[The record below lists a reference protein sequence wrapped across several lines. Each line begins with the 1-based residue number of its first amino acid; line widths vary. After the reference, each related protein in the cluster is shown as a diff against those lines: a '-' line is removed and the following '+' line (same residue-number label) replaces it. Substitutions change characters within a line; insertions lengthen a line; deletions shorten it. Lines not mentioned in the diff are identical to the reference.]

1 MFMKWIA
8 AVIGGSLFLGICCI
22 SCVEYTP
29 KPRGYV
35 RIEPSKA
42 QYKPLDLSYLPFNF
56 DVSQTAV
63 IEVPDQKKGVTGLNI
78 SYPELEAKLYCS
90 YLPITPASLVTVE
103 TERQPQNE
111 RCTYK
116 VTGKLQIEIALIG
129 LKTELKA
136 SKTTK
141 RVIY

>member
-1 MFMKWIA
+1 MGKGVEIFGGLFVFTFCVLLIPQMLA
-8 AVIGGSLFLGICCI
+8 FAVCYKTINELTS
-22 SCVEYTP
+22 SMVE
-29 KPRGYV
+29 
-35 RIEPSKA
+35 I
-42 QYKPLDLSYLPFNF
+42 
-56 DVSQTAV
+56 
-63 IEVPDQKKGVTGLNI
+63 IEVHEGLTEPAKQEI
-78 SYPELEAKLYCS
+78 EVWKQRVPE
-90 YLPITPASLVTVE
+90 VTVE